1 MQNDK
6 SGNRETT
13 QKPLGIRLLGAT
25 ASLMLISTAIYIAFV
40 SINLTSSLLMASAFG
55 GLVVPSAMA
64 SNEFLECLV
73 GTLEV
78 FIEGIRSAVTIVSEL
93 LSSICG

>member
-6 SGNRETT
+6 RENRETS
-13 QKPLGIRLLGAT
+13 KKSLGIQLLGAT

-55 GLVVPSAMA
+55 SLIVPSAMA
-64 SNEFLECLV
+64 SNGFLECLV

-78 FIEGIRSAVTIVSEL
+78 FVEGVQSVVAIITEL
-93 LSSICG
+93 VGSICG